1 MLLKS
6 QKGYKMAKN
15 ITPLIKDKHIN
26 FDMGEVVAVITAE
39 QWAKLHDLAHI
50 NLALQGL
57 MLDLLNN
64 DDLYKG

>member
-1 MLLKS
+1 
-6 QKGYKMAKN
+6 MAKN

-26 FDMGEVVAVITAE
+26 FDMGKVVAVITAE
-39 QWAKLHDLAHI
+39 QWAKLHDLAHN

-64 DDLYKG
+64 DDLYKDKGDE